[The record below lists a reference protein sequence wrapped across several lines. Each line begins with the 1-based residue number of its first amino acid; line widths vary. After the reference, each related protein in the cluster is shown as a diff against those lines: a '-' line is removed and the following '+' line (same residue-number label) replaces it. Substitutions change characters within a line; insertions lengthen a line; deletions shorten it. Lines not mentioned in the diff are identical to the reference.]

1 MLLTFYIFTK
11 GASMLKLIFFRIM
24 EVISIAG
31 FGFLLA
37 IGVNNPDIRIRFLYF
52 IIDTILMFTTLCFA
66 VEAED
71 IKRDLRH
78 DKEKISGARE
88 QNIPYNEE
96 LYSTKGVHHG
106 QHQ

>member
-11 GASMLKLIFFRIM
+11 GASMFKLIVFRIL

-52 IIDTILMFTTLCFA
+52 IIDMILMFTTLCFA

-71 IKRDLRH
+71 IKRDLRR
-78 DKEKISGARE
+78 DKEKIDDTD
-88 QNIPYNEE
+88 IHNER
-96 LYSTKGVHHG
+96 Y
-106 QHQ
+106 

>member
-11 GASMLKLIFFRIM
+11 GASMFKLIFFRIM
-24 EVISIAG
+24 EVISIVG

-52 IIDTILMFTTLCFA
+52 IIDMILMFTTLCFE

-71 IKRDLRH
+71 IKRDLHR

-88 QNIPYNEE
+88 ENTHYNEE
-96 LYSTKGVHHG
+96 LYYMKGVHHG